1 MKISRMLAAAACA
14 VALLGTAP
22 AAFAQ
27 RASGGG
33 PSAGF
38 VGGPAHFSRPY
49 YAFQPHWNLG
59 FGLWA
64 GDPFAYPDAFY
75 SPFFYYPN
83 GSSYSDDSA
92 FPHYPGNF
100 PSSDDTAP
108 TYSTSWSSLVQP
120 DQTNLGGMSFDVTPA
135 TAELFVDNMRV
146 GTVGQFTPTTQPVG
160 LPAGYHHVE
169 IRMPGHHP
177 MSFDVEIAAGEVTPF
192 QGTMVDA
199 RADGF

>member
-1 MKISRMLAAAACA
+1 MTLNPSSCLTRRSCVSLGDHAQQPSLLAGSMRRRQFIGRSVGERLAPALQEGRAAMKISRMLAAAACA

-33 PSAGF
+33 PGAGF

-64 GDPFAYPDAFY
+64 GDPFAYLDAFY
-75 SPFFYYPN
+75 SPFFYYPH

-108 TYSTSWSSLVQP
+108 TYSTSWSSLVQ
-120 DQTNLGGMSFDVTPA
+120 
-135 TAELFVDNMRV
+135 
-146 GTVGQFTPTTQPVG
+146 
-160 LPAGYHHVE
+160 
-169 IRMPGHHP
+169 
-177 MSFDVEIAAGEVTPF
+177 
-192 QGTMVDA
+192 
-199 RADGF
+199 